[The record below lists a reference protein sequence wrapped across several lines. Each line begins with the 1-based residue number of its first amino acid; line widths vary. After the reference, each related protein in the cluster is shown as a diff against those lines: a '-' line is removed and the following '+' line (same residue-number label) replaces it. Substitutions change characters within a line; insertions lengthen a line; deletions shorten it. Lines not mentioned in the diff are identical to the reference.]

1 MKKYIKT
8 FFLLICISG
17 LFMAFG
23 CESILE
29 EENKSQLSPDNL
41 LNSELGITTVIA
53 NAYSVLNDLISS
65 RNHVK
70 REEMTTDILWQ
81 TGGGENGTAVSLIGF
96 LWDSNATLEAFDWG
110 RYWNVIRDAN
120 TVLDNI
126 ENVGDIDDAKKQGLI
141 AEARF
146 LRVQAYYMLYIQYG
160 TLPIRTSLS
169 DPQQLARSSD
179 EEFKT
184 FMETEFLAAIS
195 NLPSPGKELNYGR
208 VNTGGAK
215 GLLCKWYLNTKQWQ
229 KCLDIANDIIDD
241 GTYSLYPSYFD
252 LFALENKHNSEFMLV
267 RTSLANEP
275 NSVNFIA
282 TGLPPGY
289 KVGLDGGMEN
299 AVNNT
304 WSNFAS
310 QYRLYDEFYNSFEDG
325 DTRNSRILTRYIQGN
340 GNEVNLLATP
350 NNTRAVKYPPD
361 PATQGERHGNDFPIV
376 RYADI
381 LLSKAEVLNELNG
394 PNQESVDY
402 INMIRNRA
410 GLEDKLLSDFPTKDS
425 LRDHI
430 LDERRWEFWYEG
442 HRRTDLLR
450 MGKFIESAIG
460 RGYSAQEKHKLFPIP
475 QGEIDANL
483 LMVQNPGY

>member
-8 FFLLICISG
+8 IFLSICISG
-17 LFMAFG
+17 LFMALG

-41 LNSELGITTVIA
+41 LTSELGITSVIA
-53 NAYSVLNDLISS
+53 NAYSSLNASNPT
-65 RNHVK
+65 RNFVK
-70 REEMTTDILWQ
+70 REEMTSDILWQ

-96 LWDSNATLEAFDWG
+96 LWDSNATLEAFDWDV
-110 RYWNVIRDAN
+110 YWNVIRDAN

-126 ENVGDIDDAKKQGLI
+126 ENVGDINDSKKQNLI

-146 LRVQAYYMLYIQYG
+146 LRVQAYYILWIQYG

-169 DPQQLARSSD
+169 DPQQLARASE
-179 EEFKT
+179 EEFKI
-184 FMETEFLAAIS
+184 FMESEFLEAIP
-195 NLPSPGKELNYGR
+195 NLPDPGNESNYGR
-208 VNTGGAK
+208 VNSGGAK

-229 KCLDIANDIIDD
+229 KCVDVANDIII
-241 GTYSLYPSYFD
+241 GGKYSLVPSYFN
-252 LFALENKHNSEFMLV
+252 LFALENERNSEFMLV
-267 RTSLANEP
+267 STKLANEN
-275 NSVNFIA
+275 NSISLTA
-282 TGLPPGY
+282 TTLPPGY
-289 KVGLDGGMEN
+289 KVGLDGGLEN
-299 AVNNT
+299 AVNTT

-310 QYRLYDEFYNSFEDG
+310 QYRLLDEFYNSFEIG
-325 DTRNSRILTRYIQGN
+325 DTRKSRILTSYVN
-340 GNEVNLLATP
+340 GNDVQINLLNTP
-350 NNTRAVKYPPD
+350 NNTRAMKYAPD
-361 PATQGERHGNDFPIV
+361 PAAQGSGHGNDFPIV

-381 LLSKAEVLNELNG
+381 LLAKAEALNEISG
-394 PNQESVDY
+394 PTQESVDF

-410 GLEDKLLSDFPTKDS
+410 ELEDKLLSDFPSKES

-430 LDERRWEFWYEG
+430 LNERRWEFWYEG

-450 MGKFIESAIG
+450 MGKYIEFAIS
-460 RGYSAQEKHKLFPIP
+460 RGHSAQEKHKLFPIP